1 MQIVSTEYHALR
13 SFIVKVL
20 QSDNPIILLEFST
33 VYGLIAPINH
43 TGVAALN
50 RTKSRLPDK
59 FYGSVSSDPTQIA
72 DLTTDIRLIESIER
86 LNQLN
91 GFFLRYPV
99 HEHLEEAPVIGFNKH
114 QTLFEKPEIRETL
127 SIIEEEI
134 ENLGIRD
141 TYLNEKFS
149 GVLCTSANI
158 SGHISGSITS
168 FQQAQLFGAGHNV
181 PLMIVQENPHEKG
194 GSFPVFEWIENQIV
208 CHRGGTNQLELAKQ
222 LEDIFLSS

>member
-13 SFIVKVL
+13 SFISKVL
-20 QSDNPIILLEFST
+20 QSDNPVILFEFTT
-33 VYGLIAPINH
+33 VYGLISPINH
-43 TGVAALN
+43 SGVAALN

-72 DLTTDIRLIESIER
+72 DLTTDV
-86 LNQLN
+86 NKLN

-99 HEHLEEAPVIGFNKH
+99 HDHLEEAPVIGFNKH
-114 QTLFEKPEIRETL
+114 QTLFETQQIRKTL
-127 SIIEEEI
+127 QIVEEEMKS
-134 ENLGIRD
+134 LGIHD

-158 SGHISGSITS
+158 SGHPQGSITS

-181 PLMIVQENPHEKG
+181 PLMIVQENVLEKG
-194 GSFPVFEWIENQIV
+194 GSFPVFEWINNQII
-208 CHRGGTNQLELAKQ
+208 CHRGGTNQLELAKK
-222 LEDIFLSS
+222 LEEIYLSS